1 MNESP
6 ARAAFGPLVSG
17 QWLARNR
24 QDVRIVDVRWYLDGR
39 SGRDAYRGGHI
50 PGAVWLDI
58 DHDLS
63 APATKADGR
72 HPLPTPA
79 AFAAALGR
87 VGIASGVPVVA
98 YDDAGGSIA
107 ARLWWMLHVIGEPV
121 AVLDGGLAAWPGE
134 LSTLEDSYPAV
145 ERGARA
151 WPPERFAS
159 ADDVAVFSG
168 SLLDARTA
176 ARYAQGD
183 PAIDPR
189 PGHIPGA
196 RNMPWAGNLDETSG
210 RFLGPAALRE
220 RYEWVGGGA
229 SVGRNRSVIAYCGSG
244 VTACHTLLA
253 LEVAGITDS
262 ALYAGAFS
270 QWGADESRPTEIGEE
285 LAQS

>member
-1 MNESP
+1 MNASP
-6 ARAAFGPLVSG
+6 APAAFPPLVSG
-17 QWLARNR
+17 QWLAQNR

-87 VGIASGVPVVA
+87 VGIASGVPVVV
-98 YDDAGGSIA
+98 YDDAGSSIA
-107 ARLWWMLHVIGEPV
+107 ARLWWMLHVIDEPV
-121 AVLDGGLAAWPGE
+121 AVLDGGLAAWPRE
-134 LSTLEDSYPAV
+134 LSTLEESFPAV
-145 ERGARA
+145 ERTARV
-151 WPPERFAS
+151 WPAERFAS
-159 ADDVAVFSG
+159 ADDVAAFSG

-176 ARYAQGD
+176 ARYAHGD
-183 PAIDPR
+183 LDIDPR

-196 RNMPWAGNLDETSG
+196 RNLPWAGNLDEETG
-210 RFLGPAALRE
+210 RFLGPAVLRE
-220 RYEWVGGGA
+220 RYESVGGRSVGGG
-229 SVGRNRSVIAYCGSG
+229 RSVIAYCGSG
-244 VTACHTLLA
+244 VTACHALLA

-262 ALYAGAFS
+262 ALYTGAFS